1 MINPDDFTVPVPVV
15 RAILGLPPVRPGTV
29 RDLLVVAR
37 DRGTPVPD
45 LTVSPWRLA
54 LGDWPET
61 WREAPETGPRYLM
74 MLRRLTTGYV
84 IAAVADID
92 QAGWGA
98 DGNCDPQRRLV
109 PTCGTAVATAQ
120 LAGCVLDTDVRFG
133 WPLPEEQ
140 YAFL

>member
-1 MINPDDFTVPVPVV
+1 MTVPDDLTVPVPVV
-15 RAILGLPPVRPGTV
+15 RAILGLPPARPEGV

-45 LTVSPWRLA
+45 LAVSPWRLA

-61 WREAPETGPRYLM
+61 WREAPETGPRYLV
-74 MLRRLTTGYV
+74 MLRQLTTGYV
-84 IAAVADID
+84 IAAIADID
-92 QAGWGA
+92 PAGWGT
-98 DGNCDPQRRLV
+98 DGNSAPQHRLV
-109 PTCGTAVATAQ
+109 PACGTAAATGQ
-120 LAGCVLDTDVRFG
+120 LAGCVLGTDVTFG

>member
-1 MINPDDFTVPVPVV
+1 MTTPDDLTVTVPAL
-15 RAILGLPPVRPGTV
+15 RTTLGLPASRPEGV

-37 DRGTPVPD
+37 DRSAPVPD
-45 LTVSPWRLA
+45 LAVSPWRLA

-61 WREAPETGPRYLM
+61 WREAPETGPRYLV
-74 MLRRLTTGYV
+74 MLRQLTTGYV

-92 QAGWGA
+92 PAGWGA
-98 DGNCDPQRRLV
+98 DGDSDPQHRLV
-109 PTCGTAVATAQ
+109 PVSGIATATAQ
-120 LAGCVLDTDVRFG
+120 LADCVLDTDVRFG

>member
-1 MINPDDFTVPVPVV
+1 MSNLDVAGLRQV
-15 RAILGLPPVRPGTV
+15 LGLPASRPEGV

-37 DRGTPVPD
+37 NRTAPVPD
-45 LTVSPWRLA
+45 LSVTPWRLA

-61 WREAPETGPRYLM
+61 WQQAPETGPRFLV

-84 IAAVADID
+84 IAVVEDID
-92 QAGWGA
+92 PAGWGV
-98 DGNCDPQRRLV
+98 DGDADPQHRLV
-109 PTCGTAVATAQ
+109 PVRGTATTTSQ
-120 LAGCVLDTDVRFG
+120 FAGYRLDTDVTFG